1 MHEVRN
7 LSGMFLT
14 LQKFAS
20 KEDKLEL
27 KFHDQNLMTKRDL
40 WFDHEDICGKPE
52 IIPGFHFCI
61 IAINSKRQSSFLF
74 SFKVDLVLLLA
85 ILNGLKNFWW
95 YFIMFANS
103 RNIMKR
109 DMDKFNLT
117 QFECRIRNLKN
128 LLANRKKLSVF
139 FLLLSFWISQINH
152 TTTSMWRCFPF

>member
-52 IIPGFHFCI
+52 IIPGFHFCF

-85 ILNGLKNFWW
+85 ISNGLKSFWW

-109 DMDKFNLT
+109 DVDKFNLT
-117 QFECRIRNLKN
+117 QFECRVRNLKN
-128 LLANRKKLSVF
+128 LLANRKKLNVF
-139 FLLLSFWISQINH
+139 FLLLQCEDVFLFKYSVIVSFTIG
-152 TTTSMWRCFPF
+152 